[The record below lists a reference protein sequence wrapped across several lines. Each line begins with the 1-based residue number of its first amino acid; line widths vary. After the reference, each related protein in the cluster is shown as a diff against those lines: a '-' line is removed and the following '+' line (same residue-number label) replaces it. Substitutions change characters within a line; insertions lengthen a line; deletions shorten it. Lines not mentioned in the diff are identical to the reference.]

1 MFFGGSQFSPERD
14 IPSQEGKVIVVTGGN
29 TGIGK
34 ETILQLCKHSPK
46 KVFLATRNEAK
57 AKDAITSIN
66 SQLPEPA
73 DVEFVSLNLS
83 NLASVASAAETIAQ
97 STDRIDLLFL
107 NAGIMNMPPGNKTDD
122 GFDLQLG
129 TNHVGHFLFT
139 KKLLPVLKETVT
151 KYNPDVR
158 VISTS
163 SIGYRFAPSF
173 ETIISTEKLSSQGQ
187 WTSYGASKAANIL
200 FAAELAKRHPEL
212 TSVSVH
218 PGMIQTDLY
227 ATTASNSFLL
237 RNLMRFFGPLVYHDV
252 AYGALTQLWAAT
264 VGKDKLQQGG
274 FYVPIAQLE
283 SKNKYV
289 ADADMQRRLWEW
301 TEGELKQRGY

>member
-1 MFFGGSQFSPERD
+1 MNYHYR
-14 IPSQEGKVIVVTGGN
+14 N

-57 AKDAITSIN
+57 AKDAIASIN

-73 DVEFVSLNLS
+73 DIEFVSLNLS
-83 NLASVASAAETIAQ
+83 NLASVASAAETISQ

-107 NAGIMNMPPGNKTDD
+107 NAGIMNMPPGKTDD

-139 KKLLPVLKETVT
+139 KRLLPVLKETVT

-163 SIGYRFAPSF
+163 SLGNAFAPSF
-173 ETIISTEKLSSQGQ
+173 DTMTSSEKLSSQGH

-212 TSVSVH
+212 TSVSLH

-227 ATTASNSFLL
+227 ATTTSSSFLL
-237 RNLMRFFGPLVYHDV
+237 RTLLRFFGPLVYHDV
-252 AYGALTQLWAAT
+252 GYGALTQLWAAT
-264 VGKDKLQQGG
+264 VDKSKLKQGG
-274 FYVPIAQLE
+274 FYVPIGKLDN
-283 SKNKYV
+283 KNKFAV
-289 ADADMQRRLWEW
+289 DDDMQKRMWEW
-301 TEGELKQRGY
+301 TEGELEQRSY

>member
-1 MFFGGSQFSPERD
+1 MFWGRFSPERD

-29 TGIGK
+29 AGIGK

-57 AKDAITSIN
+57 AKEAIASIN
-66 SQLPEPA
+66 STLSKPA
-73 DVEFVSLNLS
+73 DIEFVKLNLS
-83 NLASVASAAETIAQ
+83 NLASAAAAAEDIAR

-107 NAGIMNMPPGNKTDD
+107 NAGIMNQPPGKTDD
-122 GFDLQLG
+122 GLDLQLG

-139 KKLLPVLKETVT
+139 KKLLPVLKQTVT

-158 VISTS
+158 VVSTAS
-163 SIGYRFAPSF
+163 NGHTFAPAF
-173 ETIISTEKLSSQGQ
+173 ETMVSTEKLSAQGQ

-212 TSVSVH
+212 TSVSLH

-227 ATTASNSFLL
+227 VTTTSNSFFL
-237 RNLMRFFGPLVYHDV
+237 RNLLRFFGPILYHDV

-264 VGKDKLQQGG
+264 VDKSKLQQGG
-274 FYVPIAQLE
+274 FYVPVGQLE
-283 SKNKYV
+283 SKNKYAV
-289 ADADMQRRLWEW
+289 DADMQKRLWDW
-301 TEGELKQRGY
+301 TEAELKQRGY

>member
-1 MFFGGSQFSPERD
+1 MYFGWNQFSPERD
-14 IPSQEGKVIVVTGGN
+14 IPSQEGKVVVVTGGN

-57 AKDAITSIN
+57 AKDAIASIN
-66 SQLPEPA
+66 SQLPQPA
-73 DVEFVSLNLS
+73 DIEFVPLNLS

-97 STDRIDLLFL
+97 NTDRVDLLFL
-107 NAGIMNMPPGNKTDD
+107 NAGIMNMPPGKTDD

-139 KKLLPVLKETVT
+139 KKLLPVLKETVA

-163 SIGYRFAPSF
+163 SLGNAFAPSF
-173 ETIISTEKLSSQGQ
+173 DTMISTEKLSSQGY

-212 TSVSVH
+212 TSVSLH

-227 ATTASNSFLL
+227 ATTKSNSFLL
-237 RNLMRFFGPLVYHDV
+237 RNLLRFFGPLVYHDV
-252 AYGALTQLWAAT
+252 PYGALTQLWAAT
-264 VGKDKLQQGG
+264 VDKSELKQGG
-274 FYVPIAQLE
+274 FYVPIGRLD
-283 SKNKYV
+283 SKNKFAV
-289 ADADMQRRLWEW
+289 DDDMQKRLWEW
-301 TEGELKQRGY
+301 TEEELKQRGY

>member
-1 MFFGGSQFSPERD
+1 MSYHYR
-14 IPSQEGKVIVVTGGN
+14 N

-57 AKDAITSIN
+57 AKDAIASIN
-66 SQLPEPA
+66 SQLPKPA

-83 NLASVASAAETIAQ
+83 NLASVASAAETISR

-107 NAGIMNMPPGNKTDD
+107 NAGIMNMPPGKTDD

-139 KKLLPVLKETVT
+139 KRLLPVLKETVA
-151 KYNPDVR
+151 KYNTDVR

-163 SIGYRFAPSF
+163 SLGNAFAPSF
-173 ETIISTEKLSSQGQ
+173 DTMISSEKLSSQGH

-212 TSVSVH
+212 ISVSLH

-227 ATTASNSFLL
+227 ATTTSNSFLL
-237 RNLMRFFGPLVYHDV
+237 RTLLRFFGPLVYHDV
-252 AYGALTQLWAAT
+252 SYGALTQLWAAT
-264 VGKDKLQQGG
+264 VDKSKLKQGG
-274 FYVPIAQLE
+274 FYVPVGKLD
-283 SKNKYV
+283 SKNKFAV
-289 ADADMQRRLWEW
+289 DDDMQKRLWEW
-301 TEGELKQRGY
+301 TEGELEQRGY